1 MSSKNY
7 KSLLPQ
13 IKTFIFDVDG
23 VLTDGKVLVTTQG
36 EMYRAVDTKDGY
48 AIKYALTQGY
58 KIAIITGGTN
68 KGVEDRFKALGIY
81 DIYLGAHHKLDA
93 YQDLMDN
100 YDLKQKEILYIGDDV
115 PDIPVMEKV
124 GLSCCPSDA
133 VSDVKAMVDYVSH
146 KKGGEGCVREI
157 IEQVLRVQGK
167 WHFDLEGK
175 KDEYARD
182 QRI

>member
-1 MSSKNY
+1 MNSKNY
-7 KSLLPQ
+7 KAILPK

-48 AIKYALTQGY
+48 AFRCALTQGY
-58 KIAIITGGTN
+58 KIAIISGGTN
-68 KGVEDRFKALGIY
+68 EGIRDRFKALGVY
-81 DIYLGAHHKLDA
+81 DIYMGAHHKLDA
-93 YQDLMDN
+93 FQDLMDN
-100 YDLKQKEILYIGDDV
+100 YDLNPDEILYMGDDV

-124 GLSCCPSDA
+124 GISCCPLDA
-133 VSDVKAMVDYVSH
+133 VSDVKAMADYVSH

-167 WHFDLEGK
+167 WRLKLETAK
-175 KDEYARD
+175 E
-182 QRI
+182 